1 MATEKCPVCN
11 VPVKSENLTKHLT
24 SQHPNNAKAA
34 AAAEKIRRQPKP
46 RGTAKAPS
54 RRFRIRAWHY
64 VAVAVVIPVI
74 LAVFLVPRANT
85 TTFDFFQSLVWVTVL
100 VTTGAATLG
109 GSVLAALL
117 LVAAPTVFTSAT
129 FVKLQPVFFGVA
141 AMLLAQAPNGVV
153 GLFRRP
159 DFAALGDRMEEAEH
173 KVLGNEGFER
183 SVDQVAAIEKQLGI
197 YDLRHFSPLPG

>member
-85 TTFDFFQSLVWVTVL
+85 TTFDFVNTC
-100 VTTGAATLG
+100 GAEGFAEHYHP
-109 GSVLAALL
+109 L
-117 LVAAPTVFTSAT
+117 LVINYNGNQEHLPYDSTQGADI
-129 FVKLQPVFFGVA
+129 GYIHDVA
-141 AMLLAQAPNGVV
+141 YTNPSLWCAGGHLH
-153 GLFRRP
+153 
-159 DFAALGDRMEEAEH
+159 ALH
-173 KVLGNEGFER
+173 
-183 SVDQVAAIEKQLGI
+183 
-197 YDLRHFSPLPG
+197 